1 MLYLHAALLLQNT
14 MKRGKQIL
22 SEKSFGTAGI
32 QEHIMD
38 VKGEW
43 KRLEDQAAQRLG
55 HLQEALNFFQ
65 FSTETDDL
73 VAWLQD
79 AYRLVSSEDFGHDEY
94 STQSLLKKHRG
105 VSEAIDKHRLHV
117 VALRKHMVALP
128 LQYREQEVGS
138 GSRDRMCNFFFI
150 FCVLAFHLCSPPV
163 CLCPLMSSA
172 LPSLQEVQMRMG
184 EVEQLYT
191 EVIEVA
197 VLRQQWL
204 HDALAVYR
212 MFSEVNACE
221 LWIDEKEQWLDKME
235 IPERLEDVEVVAHR

>member
-1 MLYLHAALLLQNT
+1 M
-14 MKRGKQIL
+14 
-22 SEKSFGTAGI
+22 EVKS
-32 QEHIMD
+32 
-38 VKGEW
+38 EW

-128 LQYREQEVGS
+128 LQYREQEVGK
-138 GSRDRMCNFFFI
+138 RNMERMQPVCFSCQKHNFFYPSVF
-150 FCVLAFHLCSPPV
+150 VLS
-163 CLCPLMSSA
+163 CLLPLLSA
-172 LPSLQEVQMRMG
+172 GGAGAYGRG
-184 EVEQLYT
+184 GA
-191 EVIEVA
+191 A
-197 VLRQQWL
+197 V
-204 HDALAVYR
+204 
-212 MFSEVNACE
+212 
-221 LWIDEKEQWLDKME
+221 
-235 IPERLEDVEVVAHR
+235 HRGD

>member
-1 MLYLHAALLLQNT
+1 

-32 QEHIMD
+32 QERIME
-38 VKGEW
+38 VKSEW

-94 STQSLLKKHRG
+94 STQSLLKKHKG

-128 LQYREQEVGS
+128 LRYREQEVGR
-138 GSRDRMCNFFFI
+138 GDRESYFTFL
-150 FCVLAFHLCSPPV
+150 V
-163 CLCPLMSSA
+163 
-172 LPSLQEVQMRMG
+172 
-184 EVEQLYT
+184 
-191 EVIEVA
+191 
-197 VLRQQWL
+197 
-204 HDALAVYR
+204 
-212 MFSEVNACE
+212 
-221 LWIDEKEQWLDKME
+221 
-235 IPERLEDVEVVAHR
+235 

>member
-1 MLYLHAALLLQNT
+1 M
-14 MKRGKQIL
+14 
-22 SEKSFGTAGI
+22 E
-32 QEHIMD
+32 

-117 VALRKHMVALP
+117 VTLRKHMVALP
-128 LQYREQEVGS
+128 LRYRDQEVGR
-138 GSRDRMCNFFFI
+138 GSRETMLNF
-150 FCVLAFHLCSPPV
+150 
-163 CLCPLMSSA
+163 
-172 LPSLQEVQMRMG
+172 
-184 EVEQLYT
+184 
-191 EVIEVA
+191 
-197 VLRQQWL
+197 
-204 HDALAVYR
+204 
-212 MFSEVNACE
+212 
-221 LWIDEKEQWLDKME
+221 
-235 IPERLEDVEVVAHR
+235 

>member
-1 MLYLHAALLLQNT
+1 
-14 MKRGKQIL
+14 
-22 SEKSFGTAGI
+22 
-32 QEHIMD
+32 MD

-43 KRLEDQAAQRLG
+43 KRLEDQAAQRLN

-128 LQYREQEVGS
+128 LRYRDQEVSGESKGS
-138 GSRDRMCNFFFI
+138 TFGL
-150 FCVLAFHLCSPPV
+150 VL
-163 CLCPLMSSA
+163 
-172 LPSLQEVQMRMG
+172 
-184 EVEQLYT
+184 LYF
-191 EVIEVA
+191 V
-197 VLRQQWL
+197 
-204 HDALAVYR
+204 
-212 MFSEVNACE
+212 FN
-221 LWIDEKEQWLDKME
+221 
-235 IPERLEDVEVVAHR
+235 P

>member
-1 MLYLHAALLLQNT
+1 M
-14 MKRGKQIL
+14 
-22 SEKSFGTAGI
+22 E
-32 QEHIMD
+32 

-128 LQYREQEVGS
+128 LRYRDQEVGR
-138 GSRDRMCNFFFI
+138 GSRETMFNF
-150 FCVLAFHLCSPPV
+150 
-163 CLCPLMSSA
+163 
-172 LPSLQEVQMRMG
+172 
-184 EVEQLYT
+184 
-191 EVIEVA
+191 
-197 VLRQQWL
+197 
-204 HDALAVYR
+204 
-212 MFSEVNACE
+212 
-221 LWIDEKEQWLDKME
+221 
-235 IPERLEDVEVVAHR
+235 

>member
-1 MLYLHAALLLQNT
+1 
-14 MKRGKQIL
+14 
-22 SEKSFGTAGI
+22 
-32 QEHIMD
+32 MD

-117 VALRKHMVALP
+117 VTLRKHMVALP
-128 LQYREQEVGS
+128 LRYREQEVGS
-138 GSRDRMCNFFFI
+138 GRSERMFFLPFYLFSFI
-150 FCVLAFHLCSPPV
+150 L
-163 CLCPLMSSA
+163 LCPCTSSS
-172 LPSLQEVQMRMG
+172 LPSSPLCRRCRCVWER
-184 EVEQLYT
+184 
-191 EVIEVA
+191 
-197 VLRQQWL
+197 W
-204 HDALAVYR
+204 
-212 MFSEVNACE
+212 SSC
-221 LWIDEKEQWLDKME
+221 
-235 IPERLEDVEVVAHR
+235 IPR